1 MTAERFAQAGHV
13 LMQPSN
19 TELSFESWFKQ
30 RHVITRRAEVTTD
43 SFASVPPLILDTE
56 RIATVHR
63 RLALA
68 AQASLPLIL
77 LAPPVEMPVM
87 EQSLQWHK
95 YRTQDPGLI

>member
-1 MTAERFAQAGHV
+1 M
-13 LMQPSN
+13 
-19 TELSFESWFKQ
+19 
-30 RHVITRRAEVTTD
+30 TTD
-43 SFASVPPLILDTE
+43 SFASVLPLVLDTE

-77 LAPPVEMPVM
+77 LAPLVEMPVM

-95 YRTQDPGLI
+95 YRTQDPGLIWLRQLMHRRGARLVPTIEHDKKDAVSALRGSSPSH